1 LFEGEPLPKTKKE
14 GDQIFSGSNNLES
27 SFVIRVTSE
36 VKDSTIMKIKD
47 QLETAITRKGTTET
61 LAEEIASY
69 FTPVAIFIA
78 SMALLNVG
86 PNNPQVYFVVE
97 KSFRES
103 RINKKKKKKR
113 DGARHCLFSMQ
124 RLLVLY

>member
-86 PNNPQVYFVVE
+86 PNNPQVKIF
-97 KSFRES
+97 F
-103 RINKKKKKKR
+103 
-113 DGARHCLFSMQ
+113 CLYST
-124 RLLVLY
+124 

>member
-1 LFEGEPLPKTKKE
+1 M
-14 GDQIFSGSNNLES
+14 
-27 SFVIRVTSE
+27 IRVTSE